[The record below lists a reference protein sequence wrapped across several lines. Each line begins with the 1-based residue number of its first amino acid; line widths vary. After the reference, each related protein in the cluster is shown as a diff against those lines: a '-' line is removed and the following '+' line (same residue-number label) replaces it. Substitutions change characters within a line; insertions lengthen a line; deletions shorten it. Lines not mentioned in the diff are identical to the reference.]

1 MKQDRYK
8 VKSNLLLYRPHRSF
22 FIDVAMFFI
31 SSACVTLV
39 FLFEIVKMS
48 GSWTVEGS
56 ATVLGADQMIHLRQ
70 KVNVEGIKQNFIDLI
85 ICDTQFFETIAI

>member
-1 MKQDRYK
+1 M
-8 VKSNLLLYRPHRSF
+8 
-22 FIDVAMFFI
+22 
-31 SSACVTLV
+31 TLV

-70 KVNVEGIKQNFIDLI
+70 KVNNVEGIKHNFIDLI
-85 ICDTQFFETIAI
+85 VCDTIAA

>member
-1 MKQDRYK
+1 M
-8 VKSNLLLYRPHRSF
+8 
-22 FIDVAMFFI
+22 
-31 SSACVTLV
+31 TLV

-56 ATVLGADQMIHLRQ
+56 ATVLGVDQMIHLRQ

-85 ICDTQFFETIAI
+85 VCDTQFFETIAI